1 MGLRDASDCAAT
13 ARRRAR
19 RALLGGARF
28 IVVMSVVTGSVGCP
42 GPSAGPGLSD
52 ASRAPGQPVAR
63 ESTAGSFSWKLRLV
77 VTQGDA
83 TRRFDALLEQEGDEL
98 RLVGLTPSGVRAF
111 VLRQRDQDITFQPS
125 TPLVFGVP
133 PRALLADVQRVFF
146 SGLSG
151 APRADGLH
159 DGVVEGERVREAW
172 RAGRLQWREFPGE
185 PSEPGAVR
193 IRYEGGW
200 LPGAPPPRVVLANAR
215 LGYGLTLDT
224 LPVDTGR

>member
-1 MGLRDASDCAAT
+1 M
-13 ARRRAR
+13 
-19 RALLGGARF
+19 
-28 IVVMSVVTGSVGCP
+28 VMSVVTGSVGCS
-42 GPSAGPGLSD
+42 GPSAGPGLRD
-52 ASRAPGQPVAR
+52 ARRAPGQLGAQERSAV
-63 ESTAGSFSWKLRLV
+63 SFSWKLRLV

-98 RLVGLTPSGVRAF
+98 RLVGLTPSGARTF
-111 VLRQRDQDITFQPS
+111 ILRQRGREVTFESPDG
-125 TPLVFGVP
+125 LEVGVS
-133 PRALLADVQRVFF
+133 PRALLDDIQRVFF

-172 RAGRLQWREFPGE
+172 RGGRLQWREFPGE
-185 PSEPGAVR
+185 PTEPGAVR

-224 LPVDTGR
+224 LPVDGTR